1 MRKALAIDVGG
12 TKIYSAII
20 NEKGEII
27 SEIEKHHTPKTFD
40 EIKSLFEAIIK
51 RHEDEVEIIAFAT
64 CGTVNNTNDGILG
77 STGNIVKKYPSMD
90 FKSLSNKPVFVEND
104 ANAAAWA
111 EHIIGSSKGMPYSV
125 MLTLGTGVGGGI
137 ILDNKLYKGKNGAAG
152 EMHFKM
158 RTDKH
163 RKCTCGS
170 FDCFEAYASGTGL
183 KKTAEEI
190 SGNSDITT
198 YDVIWNLK
206 CHPEPADLRTDGAN
220 ANPDSEQIEQT
231 EQRVRAL
238 AYPFNTR
245 CSNARM
251 CKEQSSVSVEQIQ
264 DDSGY
269 INANDK
275 TKLTDYDSEAG
286 MTELCK
292 QIFNTWQNDILE
304 GIIGLANIFDPD
316 VIVLSGSMAEFV
328 DIEYLEKEANKEIVT
343 TPFKVLKASAGNYS
357 GMIGAALLAL
367 GVK

>member
-1 MRKALAIDVGG
+1 MQKALAIDVGG

-40 EIKSLFEAIIK
+40 EIKLLFEDIIK
-51 RHEDEVEIIAFAT
+51 RHENEVDVIAFAT
-64 CGTVNNTNDGILG
+64 CGAVNNTNDGILG
-77 STGNIVKKYPSMD
+77 STGNIAKEYPTMD
-90 FKSLSNKPVFVEND
+90 FKSLSKKPVFVEND

-111 EHIIGSSKGMPYSV
+111 EHIIGSSKGMPYSI

-170 FDCFEAYASGTGL
+170 WDCFEAYASGTGL

-190 SGNSDITT
+190 SGNPDITT
-198 YDVIWNLK
+198 YDVIEKNDRKILEKW
-206 CHPEPADLRTDGAN
+206 
-220 ANPDSEQIEQT
+220 
-231 EQRVRAL
+231 
-238 AYPFNTR
+238 
-245 CSNARM
+245 
-251 CKEQSSVSVEQIQ
+251 Q
-264 DDSGY
+264 DD
-269 INANDK
+269 
-275 TKLTDYDSEAG
+275 
-286 MTELCK
+286 
-292 QIFNTWQNDILE
+292 ILA
-304 GIIGLANIFDPD
+304 GIIGLSNIFDPD

-328 DIEYLEKEANKEIVT
+328 DIDYLEQQANKEIVT
-343 TPFKVLKASAGNYS
+343 TPFKVVKACAGNYS